1 MTTNL
6 FDYFEEVGEA
16 AGGAPSQGDATP
28 RGAARNGGADAAE
41 VHAPWAARA
50 PRKPTDRF
58 DVKLVPRAP
67 EWRDDPASL
76 ETLERL
82 QDEPWVDSLTRREG
96 DVELRLADAWIE
108 TTGAALEAGGG
119 DEVELADLA
128 RARRYAIQFWD
139 ANATKALHV
148 GHLRNLALGNSLAA
162 ALEQAGGEVERRSVI
177 SDAGRSMGEAMAGI
191 VQSGHHTSA
200 WPEGDQKSDHFVGLC
215 YADYVSSGGF
225 LEEGIDEREDSLTRE
240 LRMRNDAADELVK
253 RVMAGESDALEL
265 WFKTRAWVI
274 SGQRKTLA
282 RLGIA
287 FDRVFFES
295 DFLEDGAALTEQGLR
310 EGTLQRREDGVV
322 SYATGVQEMEEMPLV
337 RADGQT
343 TQHMRAVSYWMGS
356 PDLEGVTTIQITGT
370 EWVAHSTCIRKLMEE
385 LSRGEN
391 GASGR
396 NDEASGATSEGSASG
411 MASLAAEANGG
422 GRGIHP
428 TLDVF
433 HGMVAQQK
441 RAVSS
446 SDEGGLLIDDL
457 IEWIESRIDQDPAM
471 REVRRA
477 HPAPERIPAQ
487 IALGYFLPYPMTPRV
502 DFETDKLLTERES
515 LGWDLVRARARRGG
529 LATGGRGSSYR
540 PAQDP
545 DYRSAV
551 VQSEIYRRHLRLAV
565 ERYDVTPLALYLRH
579 LARWYMEAERSSH
592 VERVI
597 HTLLDRS
604 ARGLGLEAGR

>member
-6 FDYFEEVGEA
+6 FDYFEEVPGEN
-16 AGGAPSQGDATP
+16 GA
-28 RGAARNGGADAAE
+28 
-41 VHAPWAARA
+41 HAPWAARA
-50 PRKPTDRF
+50 PRRPSASYDI
-58 DVKLVPRAP
+58 KLVPRKP
-67 EWRDDPASL
+67 EWQNDPESL
-76 ETLERL
+76 KALERIAA
-82 QDEPWVDSLTRREG
+82 EPWVETLTRTEEG
-96 DVELRLADAWIE
+96 AELRLDDNWIE

-119 DEVELADLA
+119 AEAELVDLA

-148 GHLRNLALGNSLAA
+148 GHLRNLALGNALAA
-162 ALEQAGGEVERRSVI
+162 SLEQGGGEVERRSVI

-191 VQSGHHTSA
+191 IRSGHHTSA

-215 YADYVSSGGF
+215 YADYVAAGGF
-225 LEEGIDEREDSLTRE
+225 AEEGIDEREDSLTRE
-240 LRMRNDAADELVK
+240 LRMQNDAADELLK
-253 RVMAGESDALEL
+253 RVMQGEGEALEL

-282 RLGIA
+282 RLGVA

-295 DFLEDGAALTEQGLR
+295 DFLEDGNKLIERGLSEGKLEQR
-310 EGTLQRREDGVV
+310 VDGVV
-322 SYATGVQEMEEMPLV
+322 IYDTGVEHLEEMPLV

-343 TQHMRAVSYWMGS
+343 TQHMRAVSYWMGTPS
-356 PDLEGVTTIQITGT
+356 VEGVTTIQITGT
-370 EWVAHSTCIRKLMEE
+370 EWVAHSTCIRQLMTE
-385 LSRGEN
+385 LSRPEDGAASGEN
-391 GASGR
+391 GGL
-396 NDEASGATSEGSASG
+396 GAE
-411 MASLAAEANGG
+411 NGAVS
-422 GRGIHP
+422 RGIHP
-428 TLDVF
+428 THDIF

-457 IEWIESRIDQDPAM
+457 IEWIETQIDSDPAM

-477 HPAPERIPAQ
+477 HPSPERIPAQ
-487 IALGYFLPYPMTPRV
+487 VALGYFLPYPMTPRV
-502 DFETDKLLTERES
+502 DFETSKLLTERES
-515 LGWDLVRARARRGG
+515 LGWDLVRARATRGTLTTAPG
-529 LATGGRGSSYR
+529 HR
-540 PAQDP
+540 PADDP

-579 LARWYMEAERSSH
+579 LARWYLERERSGH

>member
-6 FDYFEEVGEA
+6 FDYFEDVGD
-16 AGGAPSQGDATP
+16 AGGS
-28 RGAARNGGADAAE
+28 
-41 VHAPWAARA
+41 APWAARA
-50 PRKPTDRF
+50 PRKPNDRF

-67 EWRDDPASL
+67 DWRQDKASL
-76 ETLERL
+76 AVLQRLEA
-82 QDEPWVDSLTRREG
+82 EPWVDALTRREG
-96 DVELRLADAWIE
+96 DVELRLSDAWIE

-128 RARRYAIQFWD
+128 RGKRYAIQFWD

-162 ALEQAGGEVERRSVI
+162 ALEQGGGEVERRSVI

-200 WPEGDQKSDHFVGLC
+200 WPGGDQKSDHFVGLC
-215 YADYVSSGGF
+215 YADYVASGGF
-225 LEEGIDEREDSLTRE
+225 AEESAQEREDSLTRE
-240 LRMRNDAADELVK
+240 LRMRNDAADELLK
-253 RVMAGESDALEL
+253 RVLAGESDALEL

-274 SGQRKTLA
+274 SGQRKTLS
-282 RLGIA
+282 RLGVA

-295 DFLEDGAALTEQGLR
+295 DFLEDGAELIERGLR
-310 EGTLQRREDGVV
+310 EGLLRRREDGHVAYV
-322 SYATGVQEMEEMPLV
+322 TGVREMEEMPLL

-370 EWVAHSTCIRKLMEE
+370 EWVAHSTCIRKLMTGLTPANNGG
-385 LSRGEN
+385 LSRGV
-391 GASGR
+391 
-396 NDEASGATSEGSASG
+396 
-411 MASLAAEANGG
+411 
-422 GRGIHP
+422 HP

-457 IEWIESRIDQDPAM
+457 IEWIESRIAADPAM
-471 REVRRA
+471 HEVSRA

-502 DFETDKLLTERES
+502 DFEIDKLLTERES
-515 LGWDLVRARARRGG
+515 LGWDLVRARARRGE
-529 LATGGRGSSYR
+529 LGGAPGQR
-540 PAQDP
+540 PAEDP

-579 LARWYMEAERSSH
+579 LARWYLEAPRSGH
-592 VERVI
+592 TERVI

>member
-1 MTTNL
+1 MLGLTFGHVMTTNL
-6 FDYFEEVGEA
+6 FDYFEEV
-16 AGGAPSQGDATP
+16 S
-28 RGAARNGGADAAE
+28 DAATG
-41 VHAPWAARA
+41 APWAARA
-50 PRKPTDRF
+50 PRKPNDRF
-58 DVKLVPRAP
+58 DVKLVARARD
-67 EWRDDPASL
+67 WRQDPASL
-76 ETLERL
+76 AVLERL
-82 QDEPWVDSLTRREG
+82 EAEPWVDRLTRRDG
-96 DVELRLADAWIE
+96 DVELRLADSWIE

-191 VQSGHHTSA
+191 VQSGHHTSS

-215 YADYVSSGGF
+215 YADYVASGGF
-225 LEEGIDEREDSLTRE
+225 VDESIDEREDSLTRE
-240 LRMRNDAADELVK
+240 LRMRNDAADELLK

-282 RLGIA
+282 RLGVA

-295 DFLEDGAALTEQGLR
+295 DFLEDGSALTELGLR
-310 EGTLQRREDGVV
+310 KGTLQRREDGVV
-322 SYATGVQEMEEMPLV
+322 SYSTGVQEMEEMPLV

-343 TQHMRAVSYWMGS
+343 TQHMRAVAYWMGS

-385 LSRGEN
+385 LSRSEN
-391 GASGR
+391 GA
-396 NDEASGATSEGSASG
+396 ASDGNGAAG
-411 MASLAAEANGG
+411 LAGAQNGAV

-428 TLDVF
+428 TLDIF

-457 IEWIESRIDQDPAM
+457 IELVESQIDADPAM

-502 DFETDKLLTERES
+502 DFETDKLLKERES
-515 LGWDLVRARARRGG
+515 LGWDLVRARSHRGT
-529 LATGGRGSSYR
+529 LATAPGQR
-540 PAQDP
+540 PAEDP

-565 ERYDVTPLALYLRH
+565 DRYDVTPLALYLRH
-579 LARWYMEAERSSH
+579 LARWYLEAERSSH
-592 VERVI
+592 TERVI

>member
-6 FDYFEEVGEA
+6 FDYFEEASGED
-16 AGGAPSQGDATP
+16 GTSP
-28 RGAARNGGADAAE
+28 
-41 VHAPWAARA
+41 APWAARA
-50 PRKPTDRF
+50 PRRPNSSF
-58 DVKLVPRAP
+58 DIKLVPRAP
-67 EWRDDPASL
+67 DWRNDPESLKVLERIEAESWVDTLTSRDD
-76 ETLERL
+76 
-82 QDEPWVDSLTRREG
+82 G
-96 DVELRLADAWIE
+96 IELRLDDTWIE

-119 DEVELADLA
+119 AEAALVDLA
-128 RARRYAIQFWD
+128 RGGRYAIQFWD

-148 GHLRNLALGNSLAA
+148 GHLRNLALGNALAA
-162 ALEQAGGEVERRSVI
+162 SLEQGGGEVERRSVI

-191 VQSGHHTSA
+191 IRSGHHTSA

-215 YADYVSSGGF
+215 YADYVAAGGSAF
-225 LEEGIDEREDSLTRE
+225 EGIDEREDSLTRE
-240 LRMRNDAADELVK
+240 LRMQNDAADELLK
-253 RVMAGESDALEL
+253 RVMGGEGEALEL

-282 RLGIA
+282 RLGVA

-295 DFLEDGAALTEQGLR
+295 DFLEEGNQLTEQGLR
-310 EGTLQRREDGVV
+310 EGKLERRVDGVV
-322 SYATGVQEMEEMPLV
+322 IYDTGVEHLEEMPLV

-343 TQHMRAVSYWMGS
+343 TQHMRAVSYWMGT
-356 PDLEGVTTIQITGT
+356 PDVAGVTTIQITGT
-370 EWVAHSTCIRKLMEE
+370 EWVAHSECIRKLMTE
-385 LSRGEN
+385 LSGEDLGPPAGGPSLGEEGLGN
-391 GASGR
+391 GA
-396 NDEASGATSEGSASG
+396 ASTNGAPT
-411 MASLAAEANGG
+411 
-422 GRGIHP
+422 RGIHP
-428 TLDVF
+428 THDIF

-457 IEWIESRIDQDPAM
+457 IEWIETRIDADPAM

-477 HPAPERIPAQ
+477 HHAPERIPAQ

-502 DFETDKLLTERES
+502 DFETDKLLTPRES
-515 LGWDLVRARARRGG
+515 LGWDLVRARATRGT
-529 LATGGRGSSYR
+529 LASAPGQR
-540 PAQDP
+540 PAEDP

-565 ERYDVTPLALYLRH
+565 DRYDVTPLALYLRH
-579 LARWYMEAERSSH
+579 LARWYTDRPRSSH

>member
-6 FDYFEEVGEA
+6 FDYFEEVGD
-16 AGGAPSQGDATP
+16 AGSS
-28 RGAARNGGADAAE
+28 
-41 VHAPWAARA
+41 APWAARA
-50 PRKPTDRF
+50 PRKPSDRF

-67 EWRDDPASL
+67 DWRADKASL
-76 ETLERL
+76 EVLERL
-82 QDEPWVDSLTRREG
+82 QDEPWVDALTRREG
-96 DVELRLADAWIE
+96 DVELRLSDAWIE

-128 RARRYAIQFWD
+128 RSRRYAIQFWD

-162 ALEQAGGEVERRSVI
+162 ALEQGGGEVERRSVI

-200 WPEGDQKSDHFVGLC
+200 WPGGDQKSDHFVGLC
-215 YADYVSSGGF
+215 YADYVASGGF
-225 LEEGIDEREDSLTRE
+225 AEESAQEREDSLTRE
-240 LRMRNDAADELVK
+240 LRMRNDAADELLK
-253 RVMAGESDALEL
+253 RVLAGESDALEL

-282 RLGIA
+282 RLGVA

-295 DFLEDGAALTEQGLR
+295 DFLEDGAELVQRGLR
-310 EGTLQRREDGVV
+310 EGLLERREDGVV
-322 SYATGVQEMEEMPLV
+322 SYLTGVEEMEEMPLI

-370 EWVAHSTCIRKLMEE
+370 EWVAHSTCIRKLMTG
-385 LSRGEN
+385 LTPAGNGGVSRGV
-391 GASGR
+391 
-396 NDEASGATSEGSASG
+396 
-411 MASLAAEANGG
+411 
-422 GRGIHP
+422 HP

-457 IEWIESRIDQDPAM
+457 IEWIEQKIDAEPAM
-471 REVRRA
+471 HDVRRA

-515 LGWDLVRARARRGG
+515 LGWDLVRARARRGE
-529 LATGGRGSSYR
+529 LAGSAGQR
-540 PAQDP
+540 PAEDP

-579 LARWYMEAERSSH
+579 LARWYLEAPRSGH
-592 VERVI
+592 TERVI